1 METKSMSKLKSKLRH
16 AALSMFVGFV
26 FVVSL
31 NTASAKEVLV
41 LLPIQVDKS
50 LEAEAALFG
59 TALQQGLGGGF
70 EVFFGPAVE
79 EKLELEYA
87 KEGCTAQSCVQNLA
101 IAFNGELIGDTSIQ
115 KLEDS
120 FVVQIQ
126 INNIVTGQIADSMI
140 EICSGCS
147 KLQLIQFV
155 RMVGSKLA
163 GKQPGT
169 PTASLDF
176 MAPQVPANNG
186 KQLEISTGS
195 FDTEIFVNGTRVGRG
210 PTKTDNYYD
219 MGSRVS
225 ILLKTP
231 GYRDIEFDHIV
242 GRDDQRLK
250 NISLV
255 TNTVVLKINSQPRR
269 SEVFVDG
276 KKIGLTP
283 VSTPPYIIGTA
294 INITVQKEG
303 YAAKQ
308 IRHTVGEGDSRLA
321 GINLDVE
328 KRKLYVDTRPQGA
341 QIYVAN
347 RYLGTTPIEIGP
359 YEDGERV
366 TIRLERDGY
375 ESEEIR
381 HRVGR
386 RDERLADVQLSE
398 EGAERPS
405 SGTGVRIPMGF

>member
-1 METKSMSKLKSKLRH
+1 MI
-16 AALSMFVGFV
+16 AALKRKMWRAALGLLVGLV
-26 FVVSL
+26 FVTSPQV
-31 NTASAKEVLV
+31 ASAKEVLV
-41 LLPIQVDKS
+41 LLPIQVDNS
-50 LEAEAALFG
+50 LEAEASLFG
-59 TALQQGLGGGF
+59 TALQQGLGRGF

-79 EKLELEYA
+79 EKLEVEYA
-87 KEGCTAQSCVQNLA
+87 KEGCTAESCAQNLA

-120 FVVQIQ
+120 FVVQVQ

-155 RMVGSKLA
+155 RAVGSKLA
-163 GKQPGT
+163 NKQLGSS
-169 PTASLDF
+169 TASLDF
-176 MAPQVPANNG
+176 MAPQAPANNG

-195 FDTEIFVNGTRVGRG
+195 FDTEIFVNGERVGRG
-210 PTKTDNYYD
+210 PTKTSYYYD

-255 TNTVVLKINSQPRR
+255 TNTAVLKINSQPRN
-269 SEVFVDG
+269 SEVSVDG
-276 KKIGLTP
+276 KKIGRTP
-283 VSTPPYIIGTA
+283 VSTPPYAIGTA
-294 INITVQKEG
+294 VNITIQKKG
-303 YAAKQ
+303 FTAKQ
-308 IRHTVGEGDSRLA
+308 IRHIVGEMDSRLA
-321 GINLDVE
+321 SIKLDVE
-328 KRKLYVDTRPQGA
+328 KRKLYVDTSPRGA

-347 RYLGTTPIEIGP
+347 RYVGTTPIEIGP

-366 TIRLERDGY
+366 NIRLERDGY
-375 ESEEIR
+375 QPEKIR

-386 RDERLADVQLSE
+386 RDDSLANVELSE
-398 EGAERPS
+398 KGAASPS
-405 SGTGVRIPMGF
+405 SRGQSIPMGF